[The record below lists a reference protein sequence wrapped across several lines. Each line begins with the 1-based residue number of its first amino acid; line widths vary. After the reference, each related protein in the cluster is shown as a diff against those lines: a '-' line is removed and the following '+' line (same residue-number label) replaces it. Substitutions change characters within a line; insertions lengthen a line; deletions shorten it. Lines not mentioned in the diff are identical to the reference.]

1 MLCESALRLTDI
13 LNLYQYVS
21 NLGVSNELGM
31 NMGLILIVYSFVFLR
46 FLLI

>member
-1 MLCESALRLTDI
+1 LYGLVGTLRLADI
-13 LNLYQYVS
+13 LTLYQYVS

-31 NMGLILIVYSFVFLR
+31 NMDLILVYSFVFLT